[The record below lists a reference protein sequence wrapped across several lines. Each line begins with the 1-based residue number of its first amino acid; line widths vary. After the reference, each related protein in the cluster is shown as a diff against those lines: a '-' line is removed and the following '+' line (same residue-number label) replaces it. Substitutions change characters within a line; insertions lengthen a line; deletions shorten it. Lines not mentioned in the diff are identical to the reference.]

1 MKSCSQKRLIK
12 AHNSG
17 VSCVAGVR
25 QEFLPC
31 TALHIL
37 EGLTPQ
43 EGAELELSFWKGA
56 LIKPPPSA
64 CMAQTQPTP
73 GKPCSSPAVT
83 CRDSR
88 RATCG
93 WHRPRAWQQWPT
105 GCHHRPASPARSDAL
120 SWSQSWHLPGAS
132 LPAENTAGERWA
144 SWANSQ
150 APLLSQPP
158 SSSATHVRRLF
169 QWEGFHLF
177 IYWRGARDDEGHGN
191 EQERAQQYLRT
202 QAGTHTGIQRATP
215 SQRRPPALK
224 LRVCGVWGGWW
235 RRECAAPAIS
245 AAVQYAISAT

>member
-25 QEFLPC
+25 QEFLPW
-31 TALHIL
+31 TALRIL
-37 EGLTPQ
+37 QGLTPQ

-73 GKPCSSPAVT
+73 GKPCSSPVVT

-93 WHRPRAWQQWPT
+93 WHRSPCMTAVADGVPPAPCQPSKERCPQLEPVVASSRGFPT
-105 GCHHRPASPARSDAL
+105 CWKHG
-120 SWSQSWHLPGAS
+120 W
-132 LPAENTAGERWA
+132 WA
-144 SWANSQ
+144 SWANSR

-177 IYWRGARDDEGHGN
+177 MYWRGARDDEGHGN

-202 QAGTHTGIQRATP
+202 QAGTHTQAF
-215 SQRRPPALK
+215 SVQRRARGDHQP
-224 LRVCGVWGGWW
+224 
-235 RRECAAPAIS
+235 
-245 AAVQYAISAT
+245 